1 MDIIGIYVIQLYF
14 IASMIDHLVSV
25 HSSGEDSVCQIKYV
39 ADIFGKYGIIWIL
52 SDRIQNV
59 RVSLLP
65 PGLRSVPILSM
76 AIQDY
81 SI

>member
-1 MDIIGIYVIQLYF
+1 MIQLYYNF

-25 HSSGEDSVCQIKYV
+25 HCSGEDNVCQIKYV
-39 ADIFGKYGIIWIL
+39 TDIFGKYGIIWIL

-81 SI
+81 IIYM